1 MAKRR
6 KEETQATPPSAQTIP
21 ANSPQFGTIMPPA
34 GYRESLTYA
43 QLLDALLLPKVHPL
57 EMGLYQAWKGM
68 MLREY
73 AAAQHRQ
80 CEEKETGA

>member
-6 KEETQATPPSAQTIP
+6 TGEVKTTPPSEEAITV
-21 ANSPQFGTIMPPA
+21 NSPEFGKITPPE
-34 GYRESLTYA
+34 GHVESLTYE

-57 EMGLYQAWKGM
+57 EMGLYQAWKGV

-73 AAAQHRQ
+73 AAAQYKQ
-80 CEEKETGA
+80 EEKETGG